1 MRTHTKHIGV
11 HTDTREQ
18 SNVRQ
23 FLFTTFTTKGER
35 LYHPHFFRKREKVLL
50 LHHPEYKASKQAQH
64 SISRPDATKTKA
76 FFEINDHH
84 GTICNAKTHTTL
96 LYLSNRSLFHDLVGV
111 TDEISECVSRATIF
125 C

>member
-35 LYHPHFFRKREKVLL
+35 LYHHPNFFRKREKVLL
-50 LHHPEYKASKQAQH
+50 LHHPEYKASKQAKQAQH
-64 SISRPDATKTKA
+64 SISRPDATKKQKP

-96 LYLSNRSLFHDLVGV
+96 LYLSNRSLFMTWWV
-111 TDEISECVSRATIF
+111 
-125 C
+125 